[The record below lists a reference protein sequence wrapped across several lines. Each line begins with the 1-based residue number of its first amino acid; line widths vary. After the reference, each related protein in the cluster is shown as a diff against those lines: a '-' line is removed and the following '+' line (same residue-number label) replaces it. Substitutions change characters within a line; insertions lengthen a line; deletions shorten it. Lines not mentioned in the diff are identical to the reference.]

1 MVIEDREGWVPLHAE
16 SLADVVR
23 PRTEH
28 VGDVDVVVE
37 HMVVGQVLP
46 DIQNGVTLLAMRRI
60 KEDEPDLVVFDL
72 GFFWAGNDL
81 FEQLLV

>member
-1 MVIEDREGWVPLHAE
+1 
-16 SLADVVR
+16 
-23 PRTEH
+23 
-28 VGDVDVVVE
+28 
-37 HMVVGQVLP
+37 MVVGQVLP
-46 DIQNGVTLLAMRRI
+46 DIQNGVALLAMRRI